1 MWMKVVSELAISRN
15 VWKIAVFVWR
25 ANFALQTF
33 QCSPVNWRRR
43 FASTTLFISNRF
55 ELDFKLDFPSFVDI
69 SISVW
74 RTSSIQTLWVC
85 MRNTIKRSM
94 CFRRFTDSWTKE
106 YKQTFRFAIANE
118 WIELSLLRSCKF
130 IMWILIAWRN
140 VCLFARPIHTI
151 DCFYCCR
158 CLCVLSPIQQQ
169 QQPNIVYYL
178 WLLNSRSYHFLLT
191 IR

>member
-1 MWMKVVSELAISRN
+1 MKVVSELAISWN
-15 VWKIAVFVWR
+15 VWKIAVLYEERILHCEHFNVHR
-25 ANFALQTF
+25 STEDD
-33 QCSPVNWRRR
+33 
-43 FASTTLFISNRF
+43 ASHQLLYSFPIDSNLISQ
-55 ELDFKLDFPSFVDI
+55 LDFPSFVDI

-74 RTSSIQTLWVC
+74 RTSNSPLWVC

-118 WIELSLLRSCKF
+118 WIELSLLRSCDF

-151 DCFYCCR
+151 DCFYCCCC

-169 QQPNIVYYL
+169 QQHNIVYYL